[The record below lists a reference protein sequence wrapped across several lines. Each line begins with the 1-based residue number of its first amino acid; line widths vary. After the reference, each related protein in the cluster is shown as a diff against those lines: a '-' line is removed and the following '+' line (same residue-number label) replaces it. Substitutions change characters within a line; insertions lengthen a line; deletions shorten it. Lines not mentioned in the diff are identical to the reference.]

1 MRKWARGR
9 KRFPK
14 LPPLGWRDICLYL
27 LALVLTGG
35 CVVLGFG
42 TMFWWRKEL
51 TAFLA
56 PEALCTAQTSGI
68 WLFALGG
75 FTMVGLFGCA
85 LDCLFWKYPILGAP
99 GVSYGGGEW
108 DPIYPMFLKD
118 PDAPEAVKKAV
129 NTARTKLMLWGVAW
143 VAAAL
148 VLVLWAGGG
157 TRLYPDG
164 SVQTTVG
171 FGEVTEHYAV
181 EDIDRV
187 FVTVTYS
194 TGRRRYGTPRD
205 PDLMLKLRTSDNQ
218 IIEFCLKDFCIPEG
232 MSELEALESVLE
244 NYPEEKRRYENGEYL
259 YLFLGLDRFDGGEL
273 DRLEELFGVSEG
285 GCDHGNGT

>member
-1 MRKWARGR
+1 MSYRAHPRKKA
-9 KRFPK
+9 PK

-27 LALVLTGG
+27 LALALSGG
-35 CVVLGFG
+35 GVVLGFG
-42 TMFWWRKEL
+42 TMFLWRKEL
-51 TAFLA
+51 MAFLA
-56 PEALCTAQTSGI
+56 PGALCTAQTSGI

-85 LDCLFWKYPILGAP
+85 LDYLGWKYPILGAP
-99 GVSYGGGEW
+99 GVSYGGEAW
-108 DPIYPMFLKD
+108 DPIYPILMKD

-164 SVQTTVG
+164 SIQTTVG
-171 FGEVTEHYAV
+171 FGEVTERYAP

-194 TGRRRYGTPRD
+194 TGRRGYGTPRN
-205 PDLMLKLRTSDNQ
+205 PDLMLKLRTLDNQ
-218 IIEFCLKDFCIPEG
+218 IIEFCLKDFRIPEG
-232 MSELEALESVLE
+232 ESELETLE
-244 NYPEEKRRYENGEYL
+244 NILERYPEEKRRYENGAYL
-259 YLFLGLDRFDGGEL
+259 YLFRGLGRFD
-273 DRLEELFGVSEG
+273 DREMTYLENLFGAG
-285 GCDHGNGT
+285 